1 MDLLVGASAGI
12 LMLFI
17 LVSVTAGMAH
27 VGKLGWDDDVSRV
40 AKTIW
45 SSLFV
50 GVLLVLFMLFG
61 PTIFR
66 EGWAVFVVPPVI
78 AFGIFWGLDGIVEA
92 RRKEAPPPPPEH
104 DPDWDALWRSY
115 EGKPL
120 PPAMAEAA
128 QTGRVVYGGRVAVVE
143 DGILVPRGGMP
154 KKGIEKVFGAL
165 DRVVGPKR
173 R

>member
-1 MDLLVGASAGI
+1 MEIVVGASAGV
-12 LMLFI
+12 LLLFI
-17 LVSVTAGMAH
+17 VISVTASMAR
-27 VGKLGWDDDVSRV
+27 VGRLTWDEDVSRS
-40 AKTIW
+40 AKTLW
-45 SSLFV
+45 GSSFV
-50 GVLLVLFMLFG
+50 GVLLILSMLFG
-61 PTIFR
+61 PALFR
-66 EGWAVFVVPPVI
+66 QGWPFFLAAPVI
-78 AFGIFWGLDGIVEA
+78 AFGLFWSLDAIVEA
-92 RRKEAPPPPPEH
+92 RRQAAPPPPPDH

-143 DGILVPRGGMP
+143 DGVLVPRGGMP

-173 R
+173 H

>member
-1 MDLLVGASAGI
+1 MEIVVGASAGV
-12 LMLFI
+12 
-17 LVSVTAGMAH
+17 LVLLIVISITASMARF
-27 VGKLGWDDDVSRV
+27 GRLAWDEEVSRS
-40 AKTIW
+40 AKTLW
-45 SSLFV
+45 GSSCV
-50 GVLLVLFMLFG
+50 GTLLVLFMMFGRPLF
-61 PTIFR
+61 R
-66 EGWAVFVVPPVI
+66 QGWPAFIVPPVI
-78 AFGIFWGLDGIVEA
+78 AFGLFWSLDAIVEA
-92 RRKEAPPPPPEH
+92 RRGAAPPPAPEH

>member
-1 MDLLVGASAGI
+1 MEIVVGAGAGVA
-12 LMLFI
+12 LLFI
-17 LVSVTAGMAH
+17 VVSVAAAMAR
-27 VGKLGWDDDVSRV
+27 VGRLTWDDDVSRG
-40 AKTIW
+40 AKALWT
-45 SSLFV
+45 SSYV
-50 GVLLVLFMLFG
+50 GLLLILFMLLGAPVFAQ
-61 PTIFR
+61 
-66 EGWAVFVVPPVI
+66 GWPAFVVPPVV
-78 AFGIFWGLDGIVEA
+78 AFGIFWGMDAVVEA
-92 RRKEAPPPPPEH
+92 RRQSAPPPPPEH

-154 KKGIEKVFGAL
+154 RKGIEKVFGAL